1 MNIKCVIL
9 VILIMIS
16 IMHTA
21 SAGLGD
27 GAKIA
32 IAEGVELFCI
42 NAADKI
48 FAMSFSGYDNTHG
61 TNTVGTIY
69 NIASYTPDPM
79 KFEVTQDFIAFS
91 KSIFARFY
99 PLILMFAFIAALITH
114 YKTDALQQIEK
125 LTGVNIGKKSNI
137 LSKKSI
143 NGIYIIVFMY
153 AFIFIILKFNDMLT
167 KAVMTSIL
175 ETVSPTPDNFI
186 LYFIM
191 AISYLVLG
199 FFFSIRILVI
209 FLFCGFAYL
218 VGIALLIDYTNE
230 AATNVCAYFVQ
241 TVFFQFIVVLY
252 FSACILI
259 IKAIVNPMDYDGQQI
274 MYTVM
279 LLGGIYI
286 SIKLMFGTKVI
297 RWAGKTASALV

>member
-143 NGIYIIVFMY
+143 RWNIYNCVYVCIYIY
-153 AFIFIILKFNDMLT
+153 NLK
-167 KAVMTSIL
+167 I
-175 ETVSPTPDNFI
+175 
-186 LYFIM
+186 
-191 AISYLVLG
+191 
-199 FFFSIRILVI
+199 
-209 FLFCGFAYL
+209 
-218 VGIALLIDYTNE
+218 
-230 AATNVCAYFVQ
+230 Q
-241 TVFFQFIVVLY
+241 
-252 FSACILI
+252 
-259 IKAIVNPMDYDGQQI
+259 
-274 MYTVM
+274 
-279 LLGGIYI
+279 
-286 SIKLMFGTKVI
+286 
-297 RWAGKTASALV
+297 

>member
-1 MNIKCVIL
+1 MKIRCVVFILIL
-9 VILIMIS
+9 VS
-16 IMHTA
+16 TTYTA

-27 GAKIA
+27 GASKAVSDGIEA
-32 IAEGVELFCI
+32 FCI
-42 NAADKI
+42 NTADKI

-61 TNTVGTIY
+61 INTVGTIY

-79 KFEVTQDFIAFS
+79 KFQVTKDFIAFS
-91 KSIFARFY
+91 KNIFTRFY

-125 LTGVNIGKKSNI
+125 LTGINIGKKSNI
-137 LSKKSI
+137 LSKKAI

-153 AFIFIILKFNDMLT
+153 AFIFIILKFNDILT
-167 KAVMTSIL
+167 KTVMTSIL

-191 AISYLVLG
+191 AIAYLVLG

-218 VGIALLIDYTNE
+218 IGIALLIDYTNE
-230 AATNVCAYFVQ
+230 AATHVCAYFTQ
-241 TVFFQFIVVLY
+241 TVFFQFIIVLY

-259 IKAIVNPMDYDGQQI
+259 IKSIVDPIDHDGQKI

-297 RWAGKTASALV
+297 RYIGSAGAKLV